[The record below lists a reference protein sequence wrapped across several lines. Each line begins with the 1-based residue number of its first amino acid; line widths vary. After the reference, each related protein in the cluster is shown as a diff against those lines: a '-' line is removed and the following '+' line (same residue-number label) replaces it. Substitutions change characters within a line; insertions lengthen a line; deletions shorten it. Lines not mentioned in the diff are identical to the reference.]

1 MGTTATGKTDLAAA
15 LSDVLPIELVSV
27 DSSLVYRGMNIGTAK
42 PDKAFLAN
50 YPHALVDVREPAD
63 TYSAADFCK
72 DATEVIKQIHQRGNI
87 PLLVGGTNFYFLAL
101 ENGLPDL
108 PAADAALRE
117 RILDDAKEHG
127 WAELHKRLAV
137 LDSRRAAKIDP
148 NDAQRIQR
156 ALEIVELT
164 GGAVPTATDVS
175 RSTGTHLIK
184 MALAVPDRRVLHQHI
199 EQRFEKML
207 AQGLK
212 QEVEE
217 LLSKGVP
224 ADCTAM
230 KMIGYRQMLDYLEGS
245 TDFQVM
251 CAATKAATRQL
262 SKRQLTWMRQQRGIT
277 WFITD
282 GLNSINN
289 GVVAEFVTEKLVA
302 FGL

>member
-15 LSDVLPIELVSV
+15 LSDVLPIELISV

-50 YPHALVDVREPAD
+50 YPHALIDVREPAD

-72 DATEVIKQIHQRGNI
+72 DAAEAIAQIHQRGNI
-87 PLLVGGTNFYFLAL
+87 PLLVGGTNFYFSAL

-117 RILDDAKEHG
+117 SIVDDAKEHG

-164 GGAVPTATDVS
+164 GGAVPEIMDDPH
-175 RSTGTHLIK
+175 STGIGLIK
-184 MALAVPDRRVLHQHI
+184 LALAVSDRRVLHKRI

-212 QEVEE
+212 QEVEG
-217 LLSKGVP
+217 LLSEGVP

-230 KMIGYRQMLDYLEGS
+230 KMIGYRQMIDHFEGN
-245 TDFQVM
+245 TDLPGMSEAV
-251 CAATKAATRQL
+251 KAATRQL
-262 SKRQLTWMRQQRGIT
+262 SKRQLTWMRQQREIT

-289 GVVAEFVTEKLVA
+289 GVVVEFVTEKLVT